1 MLRNNLLDGVYNE
14 GACIRIVTRGNET
27 LVTKAQIK
35 TIDIVKNDT
44 IRIDIGEGP
53 LKNIYLRFDEVVYPT
68 NFNEA
73 FSLKDYIRDL
83 LIQSGFSTESKQDTT
98 IIELQQI
105 KIVLENMNKT
115 LQAGGTGGTGT
126 PTKLPMREDESQ
138 PGIVYKGYALPNA
151 RTGDPLWAIQKIS
164 RIDNQIIYEWANGN
178 ENYEN
183 IWDNRYALSYFPSGF
198 SQV

>member
-1 MLRNNLLDGVYNE
+1 MPRNNMLDGVYND
-14 GACIRIVTRGNET
+14 GACITIVTRGNET
-27 LVTKAQIK
+27 QVTKAQIK

-44 IRIDIGEGP
+44 IRIDIGEGA

-68 NFNEA
+68 LFIDV
-73 FSLKDYIRDL
+73 FSLKEYIRDL

-98 IIELQQI
+98 IFELQQI

-126 PTKLPMREDESQ
+126 PTKPPMREDESQ

-151 RTGDPLWAIQKIS
+151 STADPLWAIQKIS
-164 RIDNQIIYEWANGN
+164 RVDNQIIYEWANGN